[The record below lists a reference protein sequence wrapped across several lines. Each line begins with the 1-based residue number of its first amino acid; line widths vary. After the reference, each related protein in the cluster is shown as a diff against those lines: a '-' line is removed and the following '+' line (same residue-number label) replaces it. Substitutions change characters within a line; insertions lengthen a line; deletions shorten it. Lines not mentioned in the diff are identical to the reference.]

1 MLDIFEG
8 VVFACY
14 FIEERSLAACLQEIL
29 EAAEHS
35 AVAIC
40 LLAFRDHFEEHVY
53 VHALVD
59 V

>member
-14 FIEERSLAACLQEIL
+14 LVEKGSLAACLQEIL
-29 EAAEHS
+29 EAAEHP
-35 AVAIC
+35 AVSIC